1 MHVQTHTHIIYIY
14 AHISQ
19 VTCAAIERDIAAT
32 PQEQPL
38 LSEAVEVTENV
49 HHLRQVRHYYIV
61 YILHDIIRA

>member
-1 MHVQTHTHIIYIY
+1 M
-14 AHISQ
+14 
-19 VTCAAIERDIAAT
+19 TCAAIERDIAAT

-38 LSEAVEVTENV
+38 LSEAVEVTEDV